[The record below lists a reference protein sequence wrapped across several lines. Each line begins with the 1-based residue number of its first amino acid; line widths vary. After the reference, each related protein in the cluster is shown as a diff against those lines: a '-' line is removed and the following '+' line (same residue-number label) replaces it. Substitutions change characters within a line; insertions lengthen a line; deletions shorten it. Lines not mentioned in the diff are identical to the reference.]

1 MQWPSSKNQPF
12 LCTYRLSAHTLLS
25 QSVSVSVTVPQ
36 HRRHYIP
43 NNWNS
48 TKDMHRLVV
57 MVQWALTILLLTDT
71 FIKESFPDKG
81 SYMLP
86 NIGKIVC

>member
-1 MQWPSSKNQPF
+1 
-12 LCTYRLSAHTLLS
+12 
-25 QSVSVSVTVPQ
+25 
-36 HRRHYIP
+36 
-43 NNWNS
+43 
-48 TKDMHRLVV
+48 MHRLVV